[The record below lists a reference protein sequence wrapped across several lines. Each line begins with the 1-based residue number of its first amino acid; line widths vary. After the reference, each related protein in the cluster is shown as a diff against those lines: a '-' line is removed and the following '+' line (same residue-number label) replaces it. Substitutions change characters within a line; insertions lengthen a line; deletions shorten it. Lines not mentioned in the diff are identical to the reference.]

1 MSYTTPPRKKKPSV
15 NVPQH
20 RCDAVDKNPFTIDE
34 IADLC
39 NEYTGTDGI
48 LFGSAAVWI
57 YAKYCDFTSKELEM
71 LNLTGVGSDVDILV
85 QDTLTDDDFSRIT
98 DPEKCRQIDIV
109 DVAKIYQSEN
119 HNFKRKNVME
129 TIRTSITVG
138 NRYIPIITPDA
149 LKKIYIRRRDT
160 EENTKEQIDKIQRK
174 IDILED
180 VMDIMSTRPE
190 TDVAFAP
197 TQFKF

>member
-1 MSYTTPPRKKKPSV
+1 MSYSTPPRKQKPSV
-15 NVPQH
+15 NVPQR

-39 NEYTGTDGI
+39 NEYIGTDGI

-57 YAKYCDFTSKELEM
+57 YAKYCDFTSEELEM

-85 QDTLTDDDFSRIT
+85 KDTLTDDDFSRIT

-129 TIRTSITVG
+129 NIRTSIIVG

-149 LKKIYIRRRDT
+149 LKKIYIRRRDN
-160 EENTKEQIDKIQRK
+160 EENTKRQIDKIQRK

-190 TDVAFAP
+190 TDVAFAS

>member
-1 MSYTTPPRKKKPSV
+1 MSYSTPPRKKKPRV

-20 RCDAVDKNPFTIDE
+20 RCDAVDKNPFTIEE

-39 NEYTGTDGI
+39 KKYTGTDGI
-48 LFGSAAVWI
+48 LFGSAAVWV

-85 QDTLTDDDFSRIT
+85 QDTLTDFSRII

-129 TIRTSITVG
+129 TIRTGIFVG
-138 NRYIPIITPDA
+138 KRFIPIITPDA
-149 LKKIYIRRRDT
+149 LKEMYIRRRDT

-180 VMDIMSTRPE
+180 VMNIMSTRPE
-190 TDVAFAP
+190 TDVAFAS